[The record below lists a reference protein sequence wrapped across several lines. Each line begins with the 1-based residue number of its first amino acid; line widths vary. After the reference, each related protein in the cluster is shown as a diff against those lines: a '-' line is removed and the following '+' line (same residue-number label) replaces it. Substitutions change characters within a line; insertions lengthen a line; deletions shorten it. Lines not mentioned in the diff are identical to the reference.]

1 MGVKIVRINEQ
12 VPKILYYRVL
22 KGWHGKKNNSYQNS
36 KTTKTIHKI
45 QTTKLGK
52 IKYDA

>member
-1 MGVKIVRINEQ
+1 MGVKIVRIDEQ

-22 KGWHGKKNNSYQNS
+22 KGWHGKKIILIKIQ
-36 KTTKTIHKI
+36 KPPIHKI